1 MSIFLSAISVAPH
14 SGIINTG
21 SGPPPPTQTGSGFD
35 AVTWNIN
42 NVDGDSSTTGSLTI
56 SPTPTGSLIVRFS
69 CSGGNDNGYGY
80 DSGLHGQGF
89 PFGGQQ
95 GKVLPAGIT
104 TVEADVNFI
113 GYILDSST
121 PQRFHLY
128 IALYYKLSSTVGPYM
143 GTGPYG
149 WLDTQRR
156 FVYDSRDGG
165 WLSSGSVET
174 YDPGD
179 SFGAGFALG
188 TINTGSTYHFSIDI
202 NQQAIA
208 CMNAY
213 GIPTTTGYQL
223 QGIEIGEEGFHID
236 AVNSN
241 WLDYLL
247 VTTGSG

>member
-1 MSIFLSAISVAPH
+1 MSIFLSATSVAPI
-14 SGIINTG
+14 SGVIQ
-21 SGPPPPTQTGSGFD
+21 PPPPPPPPPTGSGFD

-69 CSGGNDNGYGY
+69 CSGGNDNSYGY
-80 DSGLHGQGF
+80 DSALHGQGF

-95 GKVLPAGIT
+95 GKVLPTGIT

-113 GYILDSST
+113 GYILAPST

-128 IALYYKLSSTVGPYM
+128 IALYYKLSSTIGPYM
-143 GTGPYG
+143 GTGPYD

-188 TINTGSTYHFSIDI
+188 TINTGSSFHYSVDI
-202 NQQAIA
+202 NEQAIA

-213 GIPTTTGYQL
+213 GIPTGSVSYQL
-223 QGIEIGEEGFHID
+223 MGVEIGEEGFAIE

-241 WLDYLL
+241 WPDYLF
-247 VTTGSG
+247 VTGSS